1 MRASELDLLFAPDL
15 SGAPSDHWQARW
27 AARLST
33 ARSIAFA
40 PGVEDYDAWVE
51 AVERS
56 ASSAGRPIVFI
67 AHSVGALAVSHAA
80 SRFGSLDVRGAF
92 LVAPPSDAALLTI
105 VAEPWPA
112 TPRARLP
119 WPSLL
124 VASRTDPWAS
134 AEHSRELAEAW
145 GSTFVDAGE
154 AGRIDA
160 ESGHGPWPDGLLR
173 LAGFLKRL

>member
-15 SGAPSDHWQARW
+15 GGAPSDHWQVRW

-33 ARSIAFA
+33 SRSIAFA
-40 PGVEDYDAWVE
+40 RGVEDYDAWVE
-51 AVERS
+51 AVARS

-80 SRFGSLDVRGAF
+80 SRLGSLDVRGAF

-105 VAEPWPA
+105 VTEPWPA